1 MTPHA
6 KDSHE
11 RESRRALNTAENALK
26 AVSAARACLSELVPG
41 EVWRHRAPHG
51 IDIKGS
57 LKTNGEHVLVLHF
70 SSEDGS
76 VLPKGLHGFSE
87 GASSVLDAIRESLAG
102 LAAKL
107 TVLEGAEFREP
118 ESCWAVPVSFGG
130 RIVSHFK
137 VAADGSAVLPD
148 KKALEELQREP
159 PPGVGP
165 GGG

>member
-1 MTPHA
+1 MAPHPSDA
-6 KDSHE
+6 HDRK
-11 RESRRALNTAENALK
+11 SRRALNTAENALR
-26 AVSAARACLSELVPG
+26 AVSAARACLSHLLPG
-41 EVWRHRAPHG
+41 NVWRHRAPHG

-57 LKTNGEHVLVLHF
+57 LKINDEHVLVLHF

-87 GASSVLDAIRESLAG
+87 GNSGVLDSIEKSLAG
-102 LAAKL
+102 LGERL

-118 ESCWAVPVSFGG
+118 ESCWAVPVVYEG
-130 RIVSHFK
+130 RIVAHLK
-137 VAADGSAVLPD
+137 VAADGSNVLPE

-165 GGG
+165 SGG